1 MILTITAYELAFL
14 AAIPALVLAFHGVP
28 LRLLAGAACSL
39 LIPALVIGT
48 VHVPPENQ
56 LNKSRPRCAS
66 RPVGRGT
73 SERLTAS

>member
-1 MILTITAYELAFL
+1 MILTLTAYELAVL
-14 AAIPALVLAFHGVP
+14 AAIPALVLASHGVP

-48 VHVPPENQ
+48 VHVPPEHQ

-73 SERLTAS
+73 SEQQV

>member
-1 MILTITAYELAFL
+1 MTLTLTAYELA
-14 AAIPALVLAFHGVP
+14 ARTAIPALVLAFHGVP

-48 VHVPPENQ
+48 VHVPPEHQ
-56 LNKSRPRCAS
+56 LSKGRPRCAS

-73 SERLTAS
+73 SDRLTAS